1 MNGQHDAPVPEITPE
16 SKQAAIRPPANPDQ
30 QVPPAAA
37 AQEQQETTRIPQP
50 TAGWGAPP
58 SAVPSDARPAAG
70 RDTARQSAGWETA
83 PQQAGRDTAPQQAG
97 RDTARQSAG
106 WGGPA
111 ASGSFAGGQPGA
123 KTRLWTVK
131 RGLVVAGAAAVL
143 AGGAGV
149 GVYALS
155 SSSAAASGTADGN
168 AMQGTAPGAPGGTQG
183 GFAGG
188 TQAQRGPGNFAPGGL
203 GGMGSGLSA
212 AVHSEYV
219 VLQDGTYATKVEQLG
234 TVTEVATDSV
244 TVKSTDGFTR
254 TYSLGADVA
263 VSNLQQRR
271 QQSGGTST
279 GQLTVAD
286 IVSGAMVRIVAA
298 KDSSGF
304 PAESVQLVAATAT
317 GQTN

>member
-1 MNGQHDAPVPEITPE
+1 MNGQHDAPVPENTPDSNRE
-16 SKQAAIRPPANPDQ
+16 ALQPTANPVQ

-50 TAGWGAPP
+50 AAGWGAPP
-58 SAVPSDARPAAG
+58 SADQSDAGPAAG
-70 RDTARQSAGWETA
+70 WDTSRQ
-83 PQQAGRDTAPQQAG
+83 P
-97 RDTARQSAG
+97 AG

-111 ASGSFAGGQPGA
+111 TSGPFAGGQPGG
-123 KTRLWTVK
+123 KTKPWTMK

-155 SSSAAASGTADGN
+155 SSSAAAGGTADGN
-168 AMQGTAPGAPGGTQG
+168 AMQGTAPGARGGTQG

-188 TQAQRGPGNFAPGGL
+188 TQAQGGPGNFAPGGL

-234 TVTEVATDSV
+234 TVTEVGTDSV

-254 TYSLGADVA
+254 TYSLGADVV

-271 QQSGGTST
+271 QQAGGTST

-286 IVSGAMVRIVAA
+286 IVSGATVRIVAA

-304 PAESVQLVAATAT
+304 PAETVQLVAATAT

>member
-16 SKQAAIRPPANPDQ
+16 SKQAANRPPANPGQ

-70 RDTARQSAGWETA
+70 WDTAPQPSGWDTARQPSGW
-83 PQQAGRDTAPQQAG
+83 DTAPQP
-97 RDTARQSAG
+97 AG

-123 KTRLWTVK
+123 KTRPWTVK

-155 SSSAAASGTADGN
+155 SSSAAAGGTADGN
-168 AMQGTAPGAPGGTQG
+168 AVQGAAPGARGGTQG

-188 TQAQRGPGNFAPGGL
+188 AQAQGGPGNFAPGGL

-271 QQSGGTST
+271 QQAGRTST

>member
-16 SKQAAIRPPANPDQ
+16 SNRAAIRPPATPGQ
-30 QVPPAAA
+30 QVPPAA

-50 TAGWGAPP
+50 TAGWGDPP

-70 RDTARQSAGWETA
+70 WDTARQSAAWDTA
-83 PQQAGRDTAPQQAG
+83 PQSARRDTAP
-97 RDTARQSAG
+97 QSAG

-111 ASGSFAGGQPGA
+111 TSGSFAGGQPGA
-123 KTRLWTVK
+123 KTRPWTVK

-149 GVYALS
+149 GVYTLS
-155 SSSAAASGTADGN
+155 SSSAAAGGTADGN
-168 AMQGTAPGAPGGTQG
+168 AVRGAAPGARGGTQG

-188 TQAQRGPGNFAPGGL
+188 TQAQGGPGNFAP

-254 TYSLGADVA
+254 TYSLGADVV

-271 QQSGGTST
+271 QQAGGTSA

>member
-1 MNGQHDAPVPEITPE
+1 MNGQNDAPVPENTPD
-16 SKQAAIRPPANPDQ
+16 SNRAALQPTANPGQ

-50 TAGWGAPP
+50 AAGWGAPP
-58 SAVPSDARPAAG
+58 SAGPSDAGPAAGWGGPATANPSDARPAAG
-70 RDTARQSAGWETA
+70 WDTSRQPS
-83 PQQAGRDTAPQQAG
+83 
-97 RDTARQSAG
+97 G

-111 ASGSFAGGQPGA
+111 TSGPFAGGQPGG
-123 KTRLWTVK
+123 KTKPWTMK

-155 SSSAAASGTADGN
+155 SSSAAAGGTADGN
-168 AMQGTAPGAPGGTQG
+168 AMQGTAPGARGGTQG

-188 TQAQRGPGNFAPGGL
+188 TQAQGGPGNFAPGGL

-234 TVTEVATDSV
+234 TVTEVGTDSV

-254 TYSLGADVA
+254 TYSLGADVV

-271 QQSGGTST
+271 QQAGGTST

-286 IVSGAMVRIVAA
+286 IVSGATVRIVAA

-304 PAESVQLVAATAT
+304 PAETVQLVAATAT